1 MTTSYTN
8 SSARE
13 PLLQVENLAVR
24 IGTVEV
30 LTDVSFSIDKGS
42 AVAVVGETGSGK
54 SISCRAVAGLLP
66 RLGGRVVRGRVTFCG
81 QDMAGA
87 STGEWS
93 RIRGRRIG
101 FIPQASIASLDPVMK
116 IGSQLGETIKLLDP
130 DADPANRAKE
140 LLRDVRMNDIDRVLR
155 SYPHQLSGGMR
166 QRVMIALALAGR
178 PELLVA
184 DEPTT
189 ALDATVQRSILELLT
204 KLRQEMGMGLLV
216 VTHDLSLAESFAE
229 EIVVMYSGV
238 TVERGPTKVLLR
250 NAAHPYT
257 RALLE
262 ARVATASRGQPLHV
276 LPGSPLSPTQR
287 PAGCNFQP
295 RCTYAEEGCASDDPP
310 SEPVGV
316 DHAAACFHSKA
327 VLAASS

>member
-1 MTTSYTN
+1 MVKPGSKP
-8 SSARE
+8 SSSR
-13 PLLQVENLAVR
+13 PLLEVEDLAVR

-30 LTDVSFSIDKGS
+30 LTDVSFSIHKGS
-42 AVAVVGETGSGK
+42 ALAVVGETGSGK

-66 RLGGRVVRGRVTFCG
+66 RLGGRIVRGSVTFRG

-87 STGEWS
+87 TNREWS
-93 RIRGRRIG
+93 AIRGRKIG

-116 IGSQLGETIKLLDP
+116 IGTQLRETIKLLDP
-130 DADPANRAKE
+130 DADPGDRAKE
-140 LLRDVRMNDIDRVLR
+140 LLRDVRMNDIDRVVQ

-204 KLRQEMGMGLLV
+204 KLRKEMGMSLMV

-238 TVERGPTKVLLR
+238 TVERGPTNVLLR
-250 NAAHPYT
+250 RAAHPYT
-257 RALLE
+257 EALLA
-262 ARVATASRGQPLHV
+262 ARVAAAGRGQTLQV
-276 LPGSPLSPTQR
+276 LPGSPLSPARR
-287 PAGCNFQP
+287 PVGCNFQP
-295 RCTYAEEGCASDDPP
+295 RCTYSELSCASDDPP
-310 SEPVGV
+310 SELVGV
-316 DHAAACFHSKA
+316 GHSAACFQSKA
-327 VLAASS
+327 ILKAHS

>member
-1 MTTSYTN
+1 MTMSTN
-8 SSARE
+8 ASPPSI

-24 IGTVEV
+24 IATVEV
-30 LTDVSFSIDKGS
+30 LTDVSFSIATGS

-66 RLGGRVVRGRVTFCG
+66 RLGGRIVRGRVTFG
-81 QDMAGA
+81 SQDLAGA
-87 STGEWS
+87 TAGDWA

-116 IGSQLGETIKLLDP
+116 IGTQLRETIKLLDP
-130 DADPANRAKE
+130 GADPTSRAEE
-140 LLRDVRMNDIDRVLR
+140 LLQDVRMHDIDRVAQ

-166 QRVMIALALAGR
+166 QRVMIALALAGN

-204 KLRQEMGMGLLV
+204 KLRQEKGMSLLV
-216 VTHDLSLAESFAE
+216 VTHDLSLAESFAD

-238 TVERGPTKVLLR
+238 TVERGPTAALLHK
-250 NAAHPYT
+250 AAHPYT
-257 RALLE
+257 RALVA
-262 ARVATASRGQPLHV
+262 ARVAAAGRGQPLKV
-276 LPGSPLSPTQR
+276 LPGSPLSPARR

-295 RCTYAEEGCASDDPP
+295 RCSYAERSCESDNPP
-310 SEPVGV
+310 AEPVGV
-316 DHAAACFHSKA
+316 DHISACFHSEA
-327 VLAASS
+327 VLKASS

>member
-1 MTTSYTN
+1 MVHTESPKC
-8 SSARE
+8 R
-13 PLLQVENLAVR
+13 PLLQVESLAVR

-30 LTDVSFSIDKGS
+30 LTDVSFSVDAGS

-66 RLGGRVVRGRVTFCG
+66 RLGGRVVRGSVTFCG

-87 STGEWS
+87 TSREWS

-116 IGSQLGETIKLLDP
+116 IGTQLREAIKLLDP
-130 DADPANRAKE
+130 DADPRSRAKE
-140 LLRDVRMNDIDRVLR
+140 LLLDVRMHDIDRVVQ

-204 KLRQEMGMGLLV
+204 KLRHEMGMSLLV

-250 NAAHPYT
+250 RAAHPYT
-257 RALLE
+257 EALLA
-262 ARVATASRGQPLHV
+262 ARVAAAGRGQPLHV
-276 LPGSPLSPTQR
+276 LPGSPLSPAQR
-287 PAGCNFQP
+287 PVGCNFRP
-295 RCTYAEEGCASDDPP
+295 RCTYAEMGCASDDPP
-310 SEPVGV
+310 SEPVGAG
-316 DHAAACFHSKA
+316 HTSACFHSEA
-327 VLAASS
+327 VLKASS

>member
-1 MTTSYTN
+1 MTMQHMDSP
-8 SSARE
+8 SRKQ
-13 PLLQVENLAVR
+13 LLQVENLAVR
-24 IGTVEV
+24 IGAVEV
-30 LTDVSFSIDKGS
+30 LTDVSFSVDAGS

-66 RLGGRVVRGRVTFCG
+66 RLGGRVVRGSVTFCG

-87 STGEWS
+87 TSREWS

-116 IGSQLGETIKLLDP
+116 IGTQLREAIKLLDP
-130 DADPANRAKE
+130 DADPRSRAKE
-140 LLRDVRMNDIDRVLR
+140 LLADVRMHDIDRVVQ

-204 KLRQEMGMGLLV
+204 KLRHEMGMSLLV

-238 TVERGPTKVLLR
+238 TVERGPTRVLLR
-250 NAAHPYT
+250 RAAHPYT
-257 RALLE
+257 EALLA
-262 ARVATASRGQPLHV
+262 ARVAAAGRGQPLHV
-276 LPGSPLSPTQR
+276 LPGSPLSPAQR
-287 PAGCNFQP
+287 PVGCNFRP
-295 RCTYAEEGCASDDPP
+295 RCTYAEMGCASDDPP
-310 SEPVGV
+310 SEPVGAG
-316 DHAAACFHSKA
+316 HTSACFHSEV
-327 VLAASS
+327 VLRASS

>member
-1 MTTSYTN
+1 MMPATVVP
-8 SSARE
+8 AKP

-24 IGTVEV
+24 IGAVEV
-30 LTDVSFSIDKGS
+30 LTDVSFAIGTGS

-66 RLGGRVVRGRVTFCG
+66 RLGGCVVRGSVKFCG
-81 QDMAGA
+81 QDLAGA
-87 STGEWS
+87 TSREWS
-93 RIRGRRIG
+93 QIRGRRIG

-116 IGSQLGETIKLLDP
+116 IGTQLRETIKHLDP
-130 DADPANRAKE
+130 DADPGRRIEE
-140 LLRDVRMNDIDRVLR
+140 LLNDVRMHEVDRVVN

-204 KLRQEMGMGLLV
+204 KLRAEKGMGLLV
-216 VTHDLSLAESFAE
+216 VTHDLSLAESFAA
-229 EIVVMYSGV
+229 EIVVMYSGA
-238 TVERGPTKVLLR
+238 TVECGPTNALLSK
-250 NAAHPYT
+250 AAHPYT

-262 ARVATASRGQPLHV
+262 ARVAAAGRGQPLRV
-276 LPGSPLSPTQR
+276 LPGSPLSPAQR
-287 PAGCNFQP
+287 PGGCNFRP
-295 RCTYAEEGCASDDPP
+295 RCTFAEDHCATADPP
-310 SEPVGV
+310 LTPAGTS
-316 DHAAACFHSKA
+316 HASACFRSEA
-327 VLAASS
+327 VQTS